1 MPARWST
8 TEENDYRAELM
19 QLYVLENK
27 TIHEVGEILGI
38 HGGTVYDRLKRLDIP
53 TNRLQKLR
61 SNNQRTD
68 VLIPEQSILL
78 AEFFGIM
85 LGDGHVAHYQT
96 FVTLGTKEYHYVCY
110 VQRLMTELF
119 GIEAKILPKKS
130 GYHDVYIGSVQI
142 TIWLKEQGLV
152 SNKVAAQVGVPE
164 WIFNKN
170 EYMKAFVRGFFDTD
184 GSIYKLR
191 FGLQIS
197 ITNHSLPLLIALQS
211 MLRTLGY
218 SVSEVSVGR
227 IYITRRN
234 QVARFFS
241 EIAPMNSKHTQRFEK
256 FMRRY
261 SSGNEDRL

>member
-119 GIEAKILPKKS
+119 GIMTYILVPFRLQ
-130 GYHDVYIGSVQI
+130 Y
-142 TIWLKEQGLV
+142 GLR
-152 SNKVAAQVGVPE
+152 NKVWFQT
-164 WIFNKN
+164 K
-170 EYMKAFVRGFFDTD
+170 
-184 GSIYKLR
+184 
-191 FGLQIS
+191 
-197 ITNHSLPLLIALQS
+197 
-211 MLRTLGY
+211 
-218 SVSEVSVGR
+218 
-227 IYITRRN
+227 
-234 QVARFFS
+234 
-241 EIAPMNSKHTQRFEK
+241 
-256 FMRRY
+256 
-261 SSGNEDRL
+261 